1 MKQEIFVQLII
12 NFYNK
17 RKKNCQKKKEK
28 EESMK
33 SECVQRQERKEREK
47 GRTQA
52 RKKRK
57 EHHLTPYPTRLKA
70 RSSRCRSF
78 PQFSPIRRQGSK
90 SSQPS
95 QPSPRPL
102 QQTPWEHTVPLS
114 LSSPKQRPLL

>member
-17 RKKNCQKKKEK
+17 RKGIARRKKEK

-52 RKKRK
+52 RKKEKR
-57 EHHLTPYPTRLKA
+57 A
-70 RSSRCRSF
+70 
-78 PQFSPIRRQGSK
+78 SPHPLPNTVESK
-90 SSQPS
+90 
-95 QPSPRPL
+95 
-102 QQTPWEHTVPLS
+102 
-114 LSSPKQRPLL
+114 KQ